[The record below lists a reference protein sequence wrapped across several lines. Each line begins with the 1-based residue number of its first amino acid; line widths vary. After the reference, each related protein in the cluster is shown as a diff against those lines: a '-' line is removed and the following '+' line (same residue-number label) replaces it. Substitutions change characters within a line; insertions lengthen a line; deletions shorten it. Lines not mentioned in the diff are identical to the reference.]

1 MKHHPLKLVTVV
13 GETVIMEDIAKE
25 GLGLGASGYTLTEV
39 IGQGSRSARNAIVTG
54 SSKTMKAEFVVSADV
69 ADKILEHVV
78 DNYLEHYACIAWVT
92 EVLVAKG
99 EAYVGG

>member
-1 MKHHPLKLVTVV
+1 
-13 GETVIMEDIAKE
+13 
-25 GLGLGASGYTLTEV
+25 
-39 IGQGSRSARNAIVTG
+39 
-54 SSKTMKAEFVVSADV
+54 MKAEFVVSADV